1 MHDKEIAMKK
11 DTLHTKTP
19 EALMEELKTLKA
31 SVAKAAFG
39 RSLGKQGDLKTYRSE
54 KKMIA
59 RILTLLNTK

>member
-1 MHDKEIAMKK
+1 MKK

-31 SVAKAAFG
+31 SVAKATFG
-39 RSLGKQGDLKTYRSE
+39 RSLGKQGDLKTYRAE

-59 RILTLLNTK
+59 RILTLLNAKQ